1 MIKIIFICN
10 NFRTPTIAGGLF
22 AVDREYFNEIGQY
35 DSGMNIWGGENLE
48 LSFRVRNNDTMSIL
62 NDLYCMSK
70 LFILDILVTFYFILI
85 LQISYIYKL
94 F

>member
-1 MIKIIFICN
+1 MH
-10 NFRTPTIAGGLF
+10 FRTPTIAGGLF
-22 AVDREYFNEIGQY
+22 AVDRQYFNEIGQY

-70 LFILDILVTFYFILI
+70 LFILDILVNLLYFIN
-85 LQISYIYKL
+85 
-94 F
+94 

>member
-1 MIKIIFICN
+1 MGIILIYF

-48 LSFRVRNNDTMSIL
+48 LSFRVRN
-62 NDLYCMSK
+62 K
-70 LFILDILVTFYFILI
+70 
-85 LQISYIYKL
+85 
-94 F
+94 

>member
-1 MIKIIFICN
+1 MH
-10 NFRTPTIAGGLF
+10 FRTPTIAGGLF
-22 AVDREYFNEIGQY
+22 AVDRQYFNEIGQY

-70 LFILDILVTFYFILI
+70 LFILDIIVNLLYFIN
-85 LQISYIYKL
+85 
-94 F
+94 